1 MGTKGK
7 LASVCLG
14 LAITISSFGTT
25 YASILD
31 REQSNSGRDSIG
43 HELRL
48 LEKAKEKGITVE
60 ELKKI
65 LEQKKAEMKAEKKA
79 KLEEEARNKGIT
91 VEELIKQKK
100 AEHKA
105 KLEKEAQ
112 DKGITVEEL
121 IKQKKAD
128 R

>member
-31 REQSNSGRDSIG
+31 REQSNSGKGSIG
-43 HELRL
+43 HEQRL
-48 LEKAKEKGITVE
+48 QEKAKEKGITVE

-65 LEQKKAEMKAEKKA
+65 LELKKAEKKA
-79 KLEEEARNKGIT
+79 KLEEEARSKGIT
-91 VEELIKQKK
+91 VEELTKQKK

-105 KLEKEAQ
+105 KLEREAQ

-121 IKQKKAD
+121 LKQKKAD